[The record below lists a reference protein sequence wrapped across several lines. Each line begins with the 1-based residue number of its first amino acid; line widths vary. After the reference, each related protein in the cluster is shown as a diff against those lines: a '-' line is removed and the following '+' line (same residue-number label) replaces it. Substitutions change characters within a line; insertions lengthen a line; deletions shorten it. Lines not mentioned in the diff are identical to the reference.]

1 MRNFT
6 NGLEQIQCHQLLHQ
20 SRRGKAGKVVGWAAV
35 DTGIA
40 VLSIGLG
47 VITSVKSLSTVHAV
61 VFVMVG
67 VVSFL
72 GLWVAGKVGVEWLMR
87 AVLVLNS
94 TYYGAVGCTLATEL
108 IGGGLA

>member
-72 GLWVAGKVGVEWLMR
+72 GLWVAGKVGGYVNQKWPQYDGFIWPHPR
-87 AVLVLNS
+87 
-94 TYYGAVGCTLATEL
+94 LA
-108 IGGGLA
+108 LAM